1 MNHVCFSE
9 IKRNMDNVSFEGYR
23 SHVLQRTLT
32 RKGHVH
38 GGLAILVKNQLRQ
51 GVKFLQSTSS
61 EYQWFLLKKDFFGLM
76 LIFMFAVF
84 IFLLEILPIIQI
96 VLIITIYLNKL
107 T

>member
-1 MNHVCFSE
+1 
-9 IKRNMDNVSFEGYR
+9 MDHVSFEGYR
-23 SHVLQRTLT
+23 SHVLQRTQT

-38 GGLAILVKNQLRQ
+38 GSLAILVKIHLRQ

-61 EYQWFLLKKDFFGLM
+61 EYQWFLLKKDFLALM

-84 IFLLEILPIIQI
+84 IFLLEILPIIII
-96 VLIITIYLNKL
+96 VLIIMIYLNTL